1 MPTRPFAKLKILRR
15 SQPAPPV
22 RFELP
27 AWSFR
32 TTKLA
37 TKRPG

>member
-1 MPTRPFAKLKILRR
+1 MPTRSFSKLPRR
-15 SQPAPPV
+15 PQPAAPA

-37 TKRPG
+37 TKRQGRG